1 MNRTDTLLSWS
12 SHSSRGLG
20 NQSGTKEAPLTLIQS
35 LVYSRCSLMAVN
47 GICYLGLE
55 LDVVMD
61 RGGRR
66 VWGRTAVRDR

>member
-1 MNRTDTLLSWS
+1 
-12 SHSSRGLG
+12 
-20 NQSGTKEAPLTLIQS
+20 
-35 LVYSRCSLMAVN
+35 MAVK

-66 VWGRTAVRDR
+66 VWGRIAVRDR